1 VPPPCISAATRKHL
15 VALHNQFPPAD
26 AGDEDADSEALME
39 MTRLLYEIQDI
50 EYETSEELASATAA
64 TKCAVRFVRAERV
77 TTDHL
82 QRPGR

>member
-1 VPPPCISAATRKHL
+1 MK
-15 VALHNQFPPAD
+15 
-26 AGDEDADSEALME
+26 